1 MTASKIFLYFCLS
14 FIGGIFLNS
23 LFSFNFLHFGFALIF
38 SIMLISVFWG
48 RYVAVVG
55 FCILFL
61 VFGAW
66 WHQRAE
72 LAVFNNG
79 MRQYNGQEQQVILT
93 GTVDDEP
100 NVKEKSIKFKVKSEE
115 LEINGESF
123 NISGYVLVTA
133 WRYPEYQYGD
143 KLVIVGRL
151 ESPPVFESFNYQDYL
166 KKDRIYSVM
175 SFPKIELIGSGLGS
189 PVMKP
194 LFSFKNR
201 FKEISRKLIPLPQE
215 GLLEALAFGDE
226 NNISQEWKDKL
237 NFTGTRH
244 IAAVSG
250 MNTTIISVV
259 ILSFLL
265 SFGLWRKHAFY
276 LSIIL
281 LLLYILM
288 IGAPASAVRAGIMA
302 GLFLF
307 CQYLGRMNVSS
318 RAIVFAAVIMLLFNP
333 LILKLDVGFQLSFLA
348 ILGMVY
354 LQPVF
359 SEILRKVSNFR
370 FLPLKTTLEATLSA
384 QVFTLPILIYNFGY
398 MPLVSPV
405 ANILIVPFLA
415 LITIL
420 IFVFG
425 LAGMIF
431 WPLAVLL
438 SFPVWLSLA
447 YLTKIIELFSRF
459 PFASLSFENVH
470 WMFLLV
476 SYAVLAMIVWRTQE
490 NQKLKFLKY

>member
-1 MTASKIFLYFCLS
+1 
-14 FIGGIFLNS
+14 
-23 LFSFNFLHFGFALIF
+23 
-38 SIMLISVFWG
+38 MLISVFWG

-66 WHQRAE
+66 WHGKAE
-72 LAVFNNG
+72 LMAFDNE
-79 MRQYNGQEQQVILT
+79 MRQYNDQEQQVTLM
-93 GTVDDEP
+93 GMVDDEP
-100 NVKEKSIKFKVKSEE
+100 DVREKSIKIKVKSEE
-115 LEINGESF
+115 LEINGEPFS
-123 NISGYVLVTA
+123 ISGYVLVTS

-143 KLVIVGRL
+143 KLVIAGRL
-151 ESPPVFESFNYQDYL
+151 ESPPVFEGFNYQDYL
-166 KKDRIYSVM
+166 KKDKIYSVM
-175 SFPKIELIGSGLGS
+175 SFPKIELVDSGFGN
-189 PVMKP
+189 PIMEP

-276 LSIIL
+276 LSIVL

-302 GLFLF
+302 GLFLL

-318 RAIVFAAVIMLLFNP
+318 RAVVFAAVIMLLFNP
-333 LILKLDVGFQLSFLA
+333 LILELDVGFQLSFLA
-348 ILGMVY
+348 ILGMVC

-359 SEILRKVSNFR
+359 SEILKKVPNFR
-370 FLPLKTTLEATLSA
+370 FFPLKTTLEATLSA

-398 MPLVSPV
+398 MPLVSPI

-425 LAGMIF
+425 LAGMVF

-447 YLTKIIELFSRF
+447 YLTRIIDMFSRF
-459 PFASLSFENVH
+459 PFASLRFENVH
-470 WMFLLV
+470 WLFLLV
-476 SYAVLAMIVWRTQE
+476 SYTVLVMIVWRTQE